1 MRYIDHYEIEYKRR
15 GGDWEHVGNVHPGYQ
30 WRVVRPWFLLFFFAW
45 PKIVNN
51 ATAAALRARCQATDA
66 ALALIG
72 GDARDQYRIWR
83 WECRGRR
90 LTRHIEGRFDGH
102 LI

>member
-1 MRYIDHYEIEYKRR
+1 VGYIDHYEIEYKRH
-15 GGDWEHVGNVHPGYQ
+15 GDDWEHIGNVYPGYQ
-30 WRVVRPWFLLFFFAW
+30 WQAVRPWFLPFLFAR
-45 PKIVNN
+45 PTIVNN
-51 ATAAALRARCQATDA
+51 VTAAALRARCQATDA

-72 GDARDQYRIWR
+72 GDARDHCRIWR
-83 WECRGRR
+83 WERRGRR